1 MGKVDVLDVA
11 QKWSLFM
18 SKDYPIGQLVAYLL
32 PDSYQYKM
40 AVKYASSIDITFT
53 SSHVLN
59 DPAFTEV
66 SVTNFK
72 QITEDCF
79 AVDISFVKHMILRNG
94 LKVDDPMNDRFYFV
108 NRNGW
113 KLAGM
118 KEIVNHD

>member
-1 MGKVDVLDVA
+1 
-11 QKWSLFM
+11 
-18 SKDYPIGQLVAYLL
+18 
-32 PDSYQYKM
+32 M
-40 AVKYASSIDITFT
+40 AVKYASSVDITFT

-59 DPAFTEV
+59 DPAFTEE

-79 AVDISFVKHMILRNG
+79 SVDISFVKHMILRNG

-108 NRNGW
+108 NGRDGW